1 MRASIAL
8 NDWEVHVDTAERI
21 LSWIA
26 NLIQIGTAI
35 FAIVVLLSTR
45 RRLTQWMEKQK
56 RASGRAPAALAIGL
70 AGGIRGQVEQYL
82 TSQGLDMPI
91 DDLDH
96 PEFVP
101 MNHYPLLIRD
111 LLKKK
116 NELTKTGVTE
126 LHLFYKGPVSFAA
139 GIGAVFDN
147 WVPVHLYEF
156 KDGTYHRALTI
167 EKESVRGLL
176 PETLAEGEELVI
188 QAMQG

>member
-1 MRASIAL
+1 MDNVEHA
-8 NDWEVHVDTAERI
+8 

-26 NLIQIGTAI
+26 NVIQIGTAI

-45 RRLTQWMEKQK
+45 RRLTQWISKQK
-56 RASGRAPAALAIGL
+56 RASGSAPAALAIGL

-82 TSQGLDMPI
+82 KAQGMDMPVE
-91 DDLDH
+91 DLDH

-101 MNHYPLLIRD
+101 MNRYPLLMRE

-116 NELTKTGVTE
+116 DELTKTGLTE
-126 LHLFYKGPVSFAA
+126 LHLFYKGPVSLAA

-176 PETLAEGEELVI
+176 PETLAEGEELVMR
-188 QAMQG
+188 AMQS

>member
-1 MRASIAL
+1 MEII
-8 NDWEVHVDTAERI
+8 EKI
-21 LSWIA
+21 LSWTA
-26 NLIQIGTAI
+26 NVIQIATAV

-56 RASGRAPAALAIGL
+56 RASGSAPAALAIGL

-82 TSQGLDMPI
+82 KIQNLNMPVE
-91 DDLDH
+91 DLDH

-101 MNHYPLLIRD
+101 MNRYPLLIRD

-116 NELTKTGVTE
+116 DELTKTGVTE

-147 WVPVHLYEF
+147 WVPVYLYEF

-176 PETLAEGEELVI
+176 PETLAEGEDLVT
-188 QAMQG
+188 QAMQN

>member
-1 MRASIAL
+1 M
-8 NDWEVHVDTAERI
+8 DVTERV
-21 LSWIA
+21 LSWTA
-26 NLIQIGTAI
+26 NLIQIATAV
-35 FAIVVLLSTR
+35 FAIVVLVSTR

-56 RASGRAPAALAIGL
+56 RASGRAPMALVVGL

-82 TSQGLDMPI
+82 RTQGLNMPI
-91 DDLDH
+91 DDLDY

-101 MNHYPLLIRD
+101 LNRYPLLIRD

-116 NELTKTGVTE
+116 DELTAAGVTE
-126 LHLFYKGPVSFAA
+126 VHLFYKGPVSVAI

-147 WVPVHLYEF
+147 WVPVHIYEF
-156 KDGTYHRALTI
+156 KDGTYQQALTV

-176 PETLAEGEELVI
+176 PETLAEGEELVT

>member
-1 MRASIAL
+1 MNVAGEI
-8 NDWEVHVDTAERI
+8 VG
-21 LSWIA
+21 WIA
-26 NLIQIGTAI
+26 NIIQIATAV

-45 RRLTQWMEKQK
+45 RRLTQWMERQK
-56 RASGRAPAALAIGL
+56 RASGNAPAALAIGL

-82 TSQGLDMPI
+82 KAQGRDMPI
-91 DDLDH
+91 EDLDH
-96 PEFVP
+96 AEFVP
-101 MNHYPLLIRD
+101 MNRYPLLIRD

-116 NELTKTGVTE
+116 DALTKTGVTE

-147 WVPVHLYEF
+147 WVPVHVYEF

-176 PETLAEGEELVI
+176 PETVAEGEELVMQAI
-188 QAMQG
+188 QG